1 MAEPWIRF
9 VDDHGPGR
17 ASPDLILP
25 RLRLVVEV
33 KLTLVLDAE
42 QQLEWLYV
50 PLCEHIWPGAPWRR
64 AVVCQN
70 WVGPLADRMLPGIAS
85 LATIPEGALAYLHL
99 PMRM

>member
-9 VDDHGPGR
+9 ADELGLGR
-17 ASPDLILP
+17 ASPDVVIP
-25 RLRLVVEV
+25 ALRLVIEV

-50 PLCEHIWPGAPWRR
+50 PLCEHIWPGEPWRR
-64 AVVCQN
+64 AVICQN
-70 WVGPLADRMLPGIAS
+70 WVGPLKDQMLPGLAS
-85 LATIPEGALAYLHL
+85 LATIPLGTLAYLHL